1 MLIFS
6 ILCFKNKLICWTKQ
20 THCVSPVLFWNCLFI
35 TDVSEAAFCLCTQR
49 QSKKQWGQA
58 NISERHG
65 LRWTFCLCF
74 VINPW
79 NFVKQLL
86 AIVVVLPTNQVRQL
100 RQAVL
105 YGLLNYT
112 SSALWAFVKEIVT
125 NVYVVCWQTLEDES
139 MWTTPTTSWNIHH
152 NVCTSPLW
160 RSVSPQNH
168 LLLKQVSLWKH
179 CILICW

>member
-20 THCVSPVLFWNCLFI
+20 THCVLPVLFWNCLFI

-58 NISERHG
+58 NISEWHG
-65 LRWTFCLCF
+65 LHWTFCLCF

-79 NFVKQLL
+79 NCVKRLL
-86 AIVVVLPTNQVRQL
+86 AIVVVLSTNQVRQL
-100 RQAVL
+100 REAVL

-112 SSALWAFVKEIVT
+112 SSALGICERDCYKRLCRVLANARGW
-125 NVYVVCWQTLEDES
+125 VYVENSYHILKC
-139 MWTTPTTSWNIHH
+139 
-152 NVCTSPLW
+152 
-160 RSVSPQNH
+160 SPQCLH
-168 LLLKQVSLWKH
+168 LSPMKKCFPTKPSFAEAS
-179 CILICW
+179 